1 MADREEEEDHIYPMQ
16 FSEQEAR
23 IKKVNRYPV
32 MLKFDNVTYKII
44 TRKTGFR
51 IGERT
56 YSKLKLEDDNSNEKV
71 ILKGITGMVHP
82 GEMLAILG
90 PSGCGKT
97 SLLTALGGRLVVGGQ
112 LCGTIT
118 YNGKPYLSNAMNR
131 NMGYVAQDDKFYVHL
146 TVTETLMFTAL
157 LRLSNT
163 ITKEEKIIRTEEVIT
178 QLGLTGCKNS
188 IMGGPFLRGVSG
200 GERKRVSIGQEI
212 LTNPSLLLL
221 DEPTSGLDS
230 TSAQQ
235 VVSMLG
241 TLASEGHR
249 TVLMSIHQPSSKL
262 FYMFHKIL
270 LLSDGNPL
278 YFGKGDETIEYFSS
292 IGYSSSVAMNLSDFL
307 VDLANGVYLDDL
319 DEENGKDVKQ
329 GLVLSYKNNLLNK
342 LMEEQ
347 KPEVNDNGLSR
358 YGQMDKDVGQWP
370 TTWGQEFSV
379 LLKRNLLERK
389 HSSFSVMHVCEMLII
404 SFLCGV
410 LWWKSSINQIEDQIG
425 FIFFSNMYW
434 SLSSMFT
441 AILTFP
447 QERMMLTKEQSSRM
461 YRLSSYFIA
470 RNVADLPMELALPCI
485 FVIVTYW
492 MAGLKPKIGSF
503 SVSLVVMLYNVLV
516 SQGLGLA
523 IGSTFM
529 NPRVG
534 AVLGGIVSQGFLLA
548 SGFYIRNVPS
558 FISWIKFLSH
568 NYYVYKLLLGSQY
581 KNDDLYPC
589 GPNVSCR
596 VGSNPTITRVG
607 LGNEVISVVA
617 LGLML
622 VGYRVIAYIALK
634 RLRETK

>member
-1 MADREEEEDHIYPMQ
+1 MAEREDHIYQIQ
-16 FSEQEAR
+16 FSQQEAR
-23 IKKVNRYPV
+23 IKKLSSHPV
-32 MLKFDNVTYKII
+32 TLKFDNVNYKIN
-44 TRKTGFR
+44 TKKTGCR

-56 YSKLKLEDDNSNEKV
+56 YGSKTKLDDDSNEKV
-71 ILKGITGMVHP
+71 ILKGISGMVHP

-97 SLLTALGGRLVVGGQ
+97 SLLSALGGRLVGGQ
-112 LCGTIT
+112 LSGTIT
-118 YNGKPYLSNAMNR
+118 YNGKPYLSNAMKR
-131 NMGYVAQDDKFYVHL
+131 NTGYVAQDDKFYAHL
-146 TVTETLMFTAL
+146 TVTETLMFTSL
-157 LRLSNT
+157 LRLPNT

-212 LTNPSLLLL
+212 LTDPSLLLL

-235 VVSMLG
+235 VVSILRA
-241 TLASEGHR
+241 LASEGHC
-249 TVLMSIHQPSSKL
+249 KL

-278 YFGKGDETIEYFSS
+278 YFGKGNETMQYFSS
-292 IGYSSSVAMNLSDFL
+292 IGYSSSVAVNLSDFL

-319 DEENGKDVKQ
+319 DEERRKGVKQ
-329 GLVLSYKNNLLNK
+329 GLVLAHKNNLLDRLNEEEK
-342 LMEEQ
+342 LGADH
-347 KPEVNDNGLSR
+347 NNGSSR
-358 YGQMDKDVGQWP
+358 HGRMDKDIGQWP

-379 LLKRNLLERK
+379 LLKRDLLERK
-389 HSSFSVMHVCEMLII
+389 HEPFSVMQVGQMLVI
-404 SFLCGV
+404 SFRSGI
-410 LWWKSSINQIEDQIG
+410 LWWKSSISNIEDQMG
-425 FIFFSNMYW
+425 FMFSSDMYW
-434 SLSSMFT
+434 SIYPMFN

-447 QERMMLTKEQSSRM
+447 QERAMLIKEQSSRM
-461 YRLSSYFIA
+461 YRLLSYFIA
-470 RNVADLPMELALPCI
+470 RNVADLPMELALPSV
-485 FVIVTYW
+485 FVTITYW
-492 MAGLKPKIGSF
+492 IVGLKPTVGSF
-503 SVSLVVMLYNVLV
+503 LVTLVVMLCNVLV

-523 IGSTFM
+523 IGSAIM
-529 NPRVG
+529 NLRFGV
-534 AVLGGIVSQGFLLA
+534 VFGGIVGQAFLLA
-548 SGFYIRNVPS
+548 CGFYIRNVPS
-558 FISWIKFLSH
+558 LVAWIKYLSH

-596 VGSNPTITRVG
+596 VGRNPTIKKVG

-617 LGLML
+617 LVLML

-634 RLRETK
+634 RLRETT